1 MIEFFV
7 LLPYIVKLMI
17 GLNYAAAGY
26 MYVAPPIV
34 VIVDMKA
41 DVINMSPFIFVSSQ
55 VYYSDEFDVVMKYE
69 YGKYLQSAFY
79 TPIVRGAINII
90 ASTWSL
96 LTSGSLTTNNFLL
109 TSIKSKVDILAPP
122 KIIVLGDLKKPFTR
136 SLK

>member
-26 MYVAPPIV
+26 MYVAPPLV
-34 VIVDMKA
+34 VIVEMKTDA
-41 DVINMSPFIFVSSQ
+41 INMSPFIFISSQ
-55 VYYSDEFDVVMKYE
+55 VYYSNEFDTVMRYE

-79 TPIVRGAINII
+79 TPIVRGVINIV

-96 LTSGSLTTNNFLL
+96 LTSGNLTSNNFLL
-109 TSIKSKVDILAPP
+109 SSIKSKLDILAPP